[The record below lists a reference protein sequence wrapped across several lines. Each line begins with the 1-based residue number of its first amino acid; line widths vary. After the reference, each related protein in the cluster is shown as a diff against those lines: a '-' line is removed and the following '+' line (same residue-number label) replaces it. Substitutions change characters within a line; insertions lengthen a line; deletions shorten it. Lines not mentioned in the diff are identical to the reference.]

1 MRDETKDRVEDS
13 AAATLEALVSL
24 VPGIGGVLSVF
35 TNRVLGS
42 SFERRT
48 VRILTELRDDLSRLE
63 QSGLA
68 HFDERLAED
77 DSFQASV
84 HRTIRQLLE
93 AASDDKR
100 TLLRHA
106 LLNRIVGFEEPER
119 FDDALERVLPGDMV
133 VLASLQTERRYG
145 LTDVVRYLDGGG
157 EEHGDRHRVHRLVR
171 LGLVDDVTK
180 SGTDLIAEHLRA
192 AERGHRTPSRRPRS
206 EHVMSDFGREF
217 VDYVTDPVTRMTSS
231 PRTEAPDG

>member
-1 MRDETKDRVEDS
+1 MHDETKDRVEDS

-35 TNRVLGS
+35 TNRMLGS

-48 VRILTELRDDLSRLE
+48 VRILAELRNDLTRLE
-63 QSGLA
+63 RSGLVS
-68 HFDERLAED
+68 FDKRLADD
-77 DSFQASV
+77 DSFQASI

-106 LLNRIVGFEEPER
+106 LLNRIAGFEEPER
-119 FDDALERVLPGDMV
+119 FEDALERVLPGDMV
-133 VLASLQTERRYG
+133 VLAALHSERQYG
-145 LTDVVRYLDGGG
+145 LTDVVRYLNGGG
-157 EEHGDRHRVHRLVR
+157 EEHGDRNRVLRLVR

-180 SGTDLIAEHLRA
+180 SGTALIAEHLRA
-192 AERGHRTPSRRPRS
+192 ADRGQRTPSRPPRS
-206 EHVMSDFGREF
+206 EHVISDFGREF
-217 VDYVTDPVTRMTSS
+217 LNFVADPTAHATPYPKADVS
-231 PRTEAPDG
+231 GF

>member
-35 TNRVLGS
+35 TNRMLGS

-48 VRILTELRDDLSRLE
+48 VRILTELRDDLTRLE
-63 QSGLA
+63 RSGLA

-84 HRTIRQLLE
+84 HRAIRQLLE
-93 AASDDKR
+93 ATSDDKR

-119 FDDALERVLPGDMV
+119 FDDALERVLPGDMA
-133 VLASLQTERRYG
+133 VLAALQAKRRYG
-145 LTDVVRYLDGGG
+145 LTDVVRYLNGGG
-157 EEHGDRHRVHRLVR
+157 EEHVERHRVHRLVR

-192 AERGHRTPSRRPRS
+192 AERGQRTSSRPPRS
-206 EHVMSDFGREF
+206 EHVISDFGREF
-217 VDYVTDPVTRMTSS
+217 VDFVSDPVARTASS
-231 PRTEAPDG
+231 PRTDAPNG